1 MPSLRRLAS
10 APRMTWWRE
19 RPCVVGP
26 VAHRQPHLG
35 GEEHVVAARA
45 QRLADDLLADALG
58 VGVGGVDQVHA
69 RVAGHADLPLRRVD
83 VELADGLRP
92 TPAAVAHGAQRD
104 RRDEQARPSQLPI
117 LHAYDLSCPPGSVPP
132 APCSTPTR
140 SSRPRGARSAR
151 TSASTSAG
159 TASGGRPPRTSPAT
173 TPARCARRSPTCS
186 GSASPRRSGSG
197 SAPCSCARRT
207 ATCCG
212 TAVPL
217 LDDAARDA
225 IAAAGGIDT
234 DLHLPPALLRRP
246 RRHRRRLRRPRA
258 APARRRAVDP
268 APLRPARAVRRPR
281 RRAARRDARP
291 HRRPLRRRRGAALG
305 GGLGGA
311 RRTADRRHHHGG
323 AGPRVGELHVELP
336 EPHPARPGHHP
347 HASSSGSPRS
357 RSTAS
362 TAAGGAAW
370 WSPTAPARSAARPS
384 ATSPASPA

>member
-1 MPSLRRLAS
+1 M
-10 APRMTWWRE
+10 
-19 RPCVVGP
+19 
-26 VAHRQPHLG
+26 
-35 GEEHVVAARA
+35 AARA
-45 QRLADDLLADALG
+45 QRLAHDLLADALG

-69 RVAGHADLPLRRVD
+69 RVAGHADLPLRRVH

-117 LHAYDLSCPPGSVPP
+117 LHAYDLSCPHGSVPP

-140 SSRPRGARSAR
+140 SSRPHAARSAR

-159 TASGGRPPRTSPAT
+159 TASAGRPPPSSPRDHASELREEEPGLLGIGV
-173 TPARCARRSPTCS
+173 TPEV
-186 GSASPRRSGSG
+186 RRSGN
-197 SAPCSCARRT
+197 ARCSCARRT

-212 TAVPL
+212 TASRCSTTP
-217 LDDAARDA
+217 RGTRSP
-225 IAAAGGIDT
+225 AAAAST
-234 DLHLPPALLRRP
+234 PSASPTRTSTPPTSTWP
-246 RRHRRRLRRPRA
+246 TPSTPGCCMPRA
-258 APARRRAVDP
+258 DRAVDP

-281 RRAARRDARP
+281 RPAARRDAGP

-305 GGLGGA
+305 GGRGGA
-311 RRTADRRHHHGG
+311 RRAADRRHHHGR

-336 EPHPARPGHHP
+336 EPHPARPGAP
-347 HASSSGSPRS
+347 SARSSSGSPRS

-370 WSPTAPARSAARPS
+370 W
-384 ATSPASPA
+384 